1 VILEDHVG
9 ADAVERGHLH
19 VHGIRDGLV
28 RHGIARSQTDIPGV
42 GLERA
47 ELGLLVERAGGF
59 HGLLR
64 QEQEQQERAG
74 NNGHVVRRW

>member
-1 VILEDHVG
+1 VILENRVG
-9 ADAVERGHLH
+9 ADAVERGHLR

-28 RHGIARSQTDIPGV
+28 RHGIVRSQTDIPGV

-59 HGLLR
+59 HLLR

-74 NNGHVVRRW
+74 NNGHAVRRW